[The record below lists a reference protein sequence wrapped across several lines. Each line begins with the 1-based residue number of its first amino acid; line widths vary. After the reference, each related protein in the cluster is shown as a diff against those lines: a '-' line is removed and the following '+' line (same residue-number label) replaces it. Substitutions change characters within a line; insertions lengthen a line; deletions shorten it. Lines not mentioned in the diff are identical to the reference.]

1 MKSKRVFFRVILS
14 TFSCGSSHSRYTLM
28 EALPLGMQRYA
39 CILSLNSI
47 NLTVQVNHQSHR
59 NLFLIGKL
67 CGSPVRVIIKT
78 LQITDKKYNTG
89 KQLGLNELNVN

>member
-1 MKSKRVFFRVILS
+1 VILS